1 YSATIATACRWVPPY
16 RSSGPAHK
24 PQASGHT
31 RDEARV
37 MITARVRKTGNS
49 YVVTIPREE
58 MERLNIAD
66 GDLVGLE
73 IRRAT
78 VSYELPPELDAA
90 FKHSWEAHRETYRY
104 LAEH

>member
-1 YSATIATACRWVPPY
+1 
-16 RSSGPAHK
+16 
-24 PQASGHT
+24 
-31 RDEARV
+31 
-37 MITARVRKTGNS
+37 MIVGRVRKTGNS

-66 GDLVGLE
+66 RDLVGIE
-73 IRRAT
+73 IRKAT

-90 FKHSWEAHRETYRY
+90 LMRSWQAHRETYRY